1 MEESAMRGLRAL
13 GIGLALVGLLGCAA
27 PGGQGAAPGGQGAD
41 AGAAPAAVGAAAPP
55 PAAAQEKITFA
66 LPAVSGVFAPHILA
80 DQKGFFREE
89 GFAVEMPV
97 TRSNLIPPGLAAG
110 EIDYAGSF
118 SPSVRNALS
127 GMPIR
132 VIAATVS
139 KSTRQ
144 LMVLPTI
151 QSMDQLR
158 GTNIAVTTIGDGPYN
173 SGVLALE
180 AYGID
185 PQTEVTWLG
194 VGSGMERMLTM
205 QQGLTQ
211 ASIFAGAEI
220 PRAEAFGFVTL
231 LRLDDVAPLPESGV
245 ATSLAKLE
253 NDRGQVKRVLRAIV
267 RALQYLKS
275 DREGSLPTFVQFLG
289 LSREEAGAAYDS
301 IAYAFSDDG
310 TLGDRGMRF
319 TLDAEKKQLGIAE
332 DVPPSRV
339 ADFGPLYELLPE
351 LGLTPAPDAAR

>member
-1 MEESAMRGLRAL
+1 MLGLRAV
-13 GIGLALVGLLGCAA
+13 GIGLVVALLGCAA
-27 PGGQGAAPGGQGAD
+27 PGGQGAAPRGD
-41 AGAAPAAVGAAAPP
+41 AGAAPVAAGAAARPP
-55 PAAAQEKITFA
+55 AAAAQEKITFA

-89 GFAVEMPV
+89 GFVVDMPV
-97 TRSNLIPPGLAAG
+97 TRSNLIPPGLSAG

-132 VIAATVS
+132 VIGAAVS

-144 LMVLPTI
+144 IMVLPGI
-151 QSMDQLR
+151 QSLDQLR

-211 ASIFAGAEI
+211 ASIYSGAEI

-231 LRLDDVAPLPESGV
+231 LRLDEVAPLPESGM

-253 NDRGQVKRVLRAIV
+253 NDRGQVKRVLRAMV
-267 RALQYLKS
+267 RALQYVKS
-275 DREGSLPTFVQFLG
+275 DREGSLPAFVQFLG

-310 TLGDRGMRF
+310 TLSDRSMRF
-319 TLDAEKKQLGIAE
+319 TLDAEKKQLGIAD
-332 DVPPSRV
+332 DVPLSRV
-339 ADFGPLYELLPE
+339 ADFRPLYEILPE